1 MADRPPDEFYIGY
14 LPQAPPGVSRK
25 VRLAVTIFLA
35 LSAIIAVILIFGQR
49 RFEPSF
55 FEYGTEREF
64 EGLVRARPIPLLL
77 VTRPGATRSLP
88 VHSRYALVASGKHGA
103 DEMTRVFH
111 NHQVRLRGKL
121 VYRDGVTMIEVVP
134 DSIETLPSIDDRRLT
149 STPTREALGEQTLVG
164 EIVDS
169 KCYLG
174 VMNPGEL
181 KPHRECAVRCLS
193 GGVPPLFIVKNGA
206 GESSLLWL
214 VGVDG
219 QAIGR
224 EVLDKVAEPIEI
236 KGEVRRDGDQLFLQA
251 EPSTFRRLP

>member
-1 MADRPPDEFYIGY
+1 
-14 LPQAPPGVSRK
+14 
-25 VRLAVTIFLA
+25 
-35 LSAIIAVILIFGQR
+35 
-49 RFEPSF
+49 
-55 FEYGTEREF
+55 
-64 EGLVRARPIPLLL
+64 
-77 VTRPGATRSLP
+77 
-88 VHSRYALVASGKHGA
+88 
-103 DEMTRVFH
+103 
-111 NHQVRLRGKL
+111 
-121 VYRDGVTMIEVVP
+121 MIEVVP

-174 VMNPGEL
+174 VMNPGEM
-181 KPHRECAVRCLS
+181 KPHRDCAVRCLS